1 MVLEEKLGPSHVH
14 SIDECNLRYAF
25 RKENSENTGYI
36 ALYDRNTFLGNVI
49 HEVINTYISEK
60 RHINDFD
67 IIWSQTLRELKNGT
81 LNSPNIEAI
90 KYEAPFYVIKKWQT
104 KDLLTGINDSNS
116 RFYSEYP
123 FESIH
128 LKGKIDLVKMDHES
142 KSVEIIDFK
151 SGPIWSYVDGKKHQ
165 PIQKYITQILS
176 YGLYFFENGFAPSN
190 ITCKLIGLSKND
202 YYQINFNTE
211 DYRKYSNHL
220 FKLRRR
226 LGQMME
232 KENFNIPYFGKP
244 SPENCCYCSFRYKC
258 RAFLK
263 EIQVNPKSYQTD
275 IFLNLRMDDL
285 TIEANKIRIVL
296 QNNRQLLIHNVPSD
310 IIRSLNLPLI
320 EADIMLLTGLLK
332 GDKEN
337 NYYWLKTTQKNMLTN
352 I

>member
-25 RKENSENTGYI
+25 KKENSENPGYI

-49 HEVINTYISEK
+49 HEVINTYVSEK
-60 RHINDFD
+60 RHIDDFE
-67 IIWSQTLRELKNGT
+67 IIWSQTLINLRNGI
-81 LNSPNIEAI
+81 LNSPEIEVI

-116 RFYSEYP
+116 IFHSEYP

-128 LKGKIDLVKMDHES
+128 LKGKIDLVKIDHES

-151 SGPIWSYVDGKKHQ
+151 SGPIWSYIDGKKHE
-165 PIQKYITQILS
+165 PIQKYLTQILS
-176 YGLYFFENGFAPSN
+176 YGLYFFENGFAPCN

-202 YYQINFNTE
+202 YYQISFNTE

-220 FKLRRR
+220 FQLRKR
-226 LGQMME
+226 LGQMMG
-232 KENFNIPYFGKP
+232 KENFNIPYFGRP
-244 SPENCCYCSFRYKC
+244 SPENCRYCNFRYKC

-263 EIQVNPKSYQTD
+263 EIQLNPKSYQTD
-275 IFLNLRMDDL
+275 IFLNLRKDHL
-285 TIEANKIRIVL
+285 TIEVNKIRIVV
-296 QNNRQLLIHNVPSD
+296 NNNSHLLIHNVPSD
-310 IIRSLNLPLI
+310 IVRSLNSPLI
-320 EADIMLLTGLLK
+320 EADIILFTGLLK